1 MLSKTTEL
9 KIVAIT
15 DNKSAIDSIN
25 STSLV
30 SDKRLRVEMAAVREY
45 QTKSQVNYQHVKGA
59 HQTGDVLTKRGL
71 PTSYCCLFFSKEL
84 FLNAKNEKKTK
95 VKEN

>member
-15 DNKSAIDSIN
+15 DNKSATDSIN

-30 SDKRLRVEMAAVREY
+30 SDKRLRVEMAELHEY
-45 QTKSQVNYQHVKGA
+45 QTNSQVNYQNVKGA
-59 HQTGDVLTKRGL
+59 HQISDVLTKRWASNKLLLSVLQQGAL
-71 PTSYCCLFFSKEL
+71 PQC
-84 FLNAKNEKKTK
+84 
-95 VKEN
+95 